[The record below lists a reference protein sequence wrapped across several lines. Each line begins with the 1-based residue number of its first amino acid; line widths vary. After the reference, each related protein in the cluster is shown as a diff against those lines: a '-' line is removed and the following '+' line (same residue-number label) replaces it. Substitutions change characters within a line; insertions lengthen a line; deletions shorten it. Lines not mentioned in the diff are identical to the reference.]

1 MRLPPWVALLMGS
14 LFLFSAAACTP
25 AADSTSRAE
34 SPTEGPRKELKSTSE
49 TLNPTIT
56 ETLTPTVI
64 PLSSTPLS
72 PTPKQPT
79 ITPSSSPT
87 PTPCSSD
94 ICIYSGQFFLERPI
108 KKPGDDVVDPTYR
121 FGTTQGKRREP
132 HHGVEMVNGFG
143 TPVHAAADGIVVV
156 AGDDLELVSPQGEWP
171 LVYYGPFSNFYGNLV
186 VIEHE
191 VPEELL
197 MAVRDY
203 PQPVY
208 TLYAHLSEMLVAQ
221 GELVKAGQEI
231 GKVGI
236 TGVSMGSHLHFE
248 VRVGENSYES
258 ARNPELW
265 LAPHLDDKNHPNG
278 GIAGRVV
285 DQHGNVLAVSS
296 VVIEHLLEGPDQT
309 SDFEIYLLSYEEPDL
324 IGQSPWKESFAV
336 GDLPPGSYRISFPYF
351 GRQEFTIEVN
361 PGKLSVV
368 TMRMGD

>member
-1 MRLPPWVALLMGS
+1 MRLPPWVAPLIGS
-14 LFLFSAAACTP
+14 LFLFTATACTP
-25 AADSTSRAE
+25 AVVSTSHAE
-34 SPTEGPRKELKSTSE
+34 SPTESARNELKNTSA

-56 ETLTPTVI
+56 GTLTPTVI
-64 PLSSTPLS
+64 PPSPTPLS
-72 PTPKQPT
+72 PTPNPPT

-94 ICIYSGQFFLERPI
+94 VCIYSGQFFLERPI

-143 TPVHAAADGIVVV
+143 TPVNAAADGIVVV
-156 AGDDLELVSPQGEWP
+156 AGDDLEPVSPQGKWP

-191 VPEELL
+191 VPGELL
-197 MAVRDY
+197 MVVRDY

-208 TLYAHLSEMLVAQ
+208 TLYAHLSEISVEQ
-221 GELVKAGQEI
+221 GETVKAGQEI

-258 ARNPELW
+258 TRNPELW
-265 LAPHLDDKNHPNG
+265 LAPHLDDNKQPNG

-285 DQHGNVLAVSS
+285 DQHGNVVAVSS
-296 VVIEHLLEGPDQT
+296 VVVEHLPEGPDQT
-309 SDFEIYLLSYEEPDL
+309 SDFEIYLMSYEDPDL
-324 IGQSPWKESFAV
+324 IDQSPWKERFAL

-368 TMRMGD
+368 TLRVGD